1 MHRLTAASSVPVLA
15 ILLVA
20 AAATSVPAR
29 GTTYELRSGRA
40 QDAVDLVQAVLEVGG
55 DLRMVEEGE
64 ESREKMNV
72 VAKFVYDEK
81 SLQIRSQA
89 GVPTRA
95 VRHYYQ
101 ADGEIQSGEHRYKP
115 KLRDERR
122 LIGVEVDGPDV
133 TLFSPEGTLTSEE
146 LELIDVLGNTLLLDR
161 LLPDK
166 PLPLNGQ
173 WQHPDD
179 LIAAMLGLDA
189 ITESNVKSVLTGV
202 ADGKARLEVSGHIAG
217 AEDGVSTEVELKGRY
232 HFDLKAKRITWF
244 GLLVQ
249 ENRSVGHVDTGFDV
263 VARLQ
268 MRITPGRKSAPL
280 SDTALAN
287 LPLEA
292 TPELTRLSYEPPE
305 GNWRLAHDR
314 RWFVITEE
322 DSQAVLRL
330 IDGGDKLAQCNVAL
344 LPPDAHA
351 TQLTLERFQE
361 DVVRALDESFEKVL
375 RASQRHSEADYR
387 VFQVVAEGEA
397 SDLPMQWI
405 YYLVIDEQGRR
416 VVLAF
421 VLEKQMLGRFEGA
434 DEALVASLRLAE
446 PKIASK
452 PDNDQPSA
460 PGKR

>member
-1 MHRLTAASSVPVLA
+1 MHRLITASCALVLA
-15 ILLVA
+15 ILLLGA
-20 AAATSVPAR
+20 AAISAPAR
-29 GTTYELRSGRA
+29 GTTYVLRSGRA
-40 QDAVDLVQAVLEVGG
+40 QGEVDLVQAVLEVGG
-55 DLRMVEEGE
+55 DLTMVEEGKAI
-64 ESREKMNV
+64 REKMSV
-72 VAKFVYDEK
+72 VANFVYDEK
-81 SLQIRSQA
+81 TLRIPSQA
-89 GVPTRA
+89 GGPIRA
-95 VRHYYQ
+95 VRHYHQ
-101 ADGEIQSGEHRYKP
+101 ADGEIQSGEYTYKP

-122 LIGVEVDGPDV
+122 LIGAEVDGPDV

-166 PLPLNGQ
+166 PLPVNGQ

-179 LIAAMLGLDA
+179 LIAAMLGLDG

-202 ADGKARLEVSGHIAG
+202 ADGKARLEVAGRVAG
-217 AEDGVSTEVELKGRY
+217 AEDGVPTELELKGKY
-232 HFDLKAKRITWF
+232 HFDLKAQRITWF

-249 ENRSVGHVDTGFDV
+249 ENRAVGHVDTGFNV

-268 MRITPGRKSAPL
+268 MKITPGRKSEQL
-280 SDTALAN
+280 SDAALAN
-287 LPLEA
+287 LPVEPTA
-292 TPELTRLSYEPPE
+292 ELTQLSYEPPE

-330 IDGGDKLAQCNVAL
+330 IDRGDKLAQCNVAL
-344 LPPDAHA
+344 LPQVADA

-361 DVVRALDESFEKVL
+361 DVVRALDKSFQKLL

-421 VLEKQMLGRFEGA
+421 VLEKPMLDRFRGA
-434 DEALVASLRLAE
+434 DEALVATLRLAE

-452 PDNDQPSA
+452 PDNDQP
-460 PGKR
+460 PDGGKR

>member
-1 MHRLTAASSVPVLA
+1 MRRLITASCFLVLA
-15 ILLVA
+15 IFLVA
-20 AAATSVPAR
+20 AAAISAPAR
-29 GTTYELRSGRA
+29 GTTYALRSGRA
-40 QDAVDLVQAVLEVGG
+40 QGGVDLVQAVLEVGG
-55 DLRMVEEGE
+55 DLTMVEEGKVN
-64 ESREKMNV
+64 REKMSV

-81 SLQIRSQA
+81 SLRIPSRA
-89 GVPTRA
+89 GGPIRA
-95 VRHYYQ
+95 VRHYHQ
-101 ADGEIQSGEHRYKP
+101 ADGKVQSGEFTYQPR
-115 KLRDERR
+115 LREERR

-146 LELIDVLGNTLLLDR
+146 LELIDVLANSLVLDR

-166 PLPLNGQ
+166 PLPVNGR
-173 WQHPDD
+173 WKHPDD

-202 ADGKARLEVSGHIAG
+202 ADGKARLEMSGRVAG
-217 AEDGVSTEVELKGRY
+217 AEDGVSTKLEMKGKY
-232 HFDLKAKRITWF
+232 QFDLKAKRITWF
-244 GLLVQ
+244 GLLVR

-268 MRITPGRKSAPL
+268 MKITPGRKSEHL
-280 SDTALAN
+280 SETALAN
-287 LPLEA
+287 LPLEP
-292 TPELTRLSYEPPE
+292 TPELTQLSYEPPE
-305 GNWRLAHDR
+305 AKWRLAHDR

-344 LPPDAHA
+344 LPQAADA

-361 DVVRALDESFEKVL
+361 DVVRALDKSFKQLL
-375 RASQRHSEADYR
+375 RSSQRHSEADYR

-405 YYLVIDEQGRR
+405 YYLVTDEQGRR

-421 VLEKQMLGRFEGA
+421 VLEKQMLDRFQGA
-434 DEALVASLRLAE
+434 DEELVATLRLAE

-452 PDNDQPSA
+452 PDNDQPA
-460 PGKR
+460 DDGKR